1 MMNRNN
7 LCMAL
12 AAAIAVSTAQA
23 QLVKLPDWETVEIK
37 TDDLGSGIYM
47 LEGFG
52 GNIGVSVGDDGIFLI
67 DDEYA
72 PLTEKIT
79 AALRKLGDGPIRFVI
94 NTHWHGD
101 HTGGNENLGKLGAL
115 ILSHDNARKTLAEG
129 TIDESSGERVFPP
142 LKALPVVTFNDT
154 VTFHLNGQTVHAF
167 HIEPA
172 HTDGDVVVHFIE
184 ADVIHT
190 GDAYFNGF
198 YPFIDVEHGGSVN
211 GMISFYD
218 RLLALAGPDT
228 KIMPGHGPVANR
240 GDVLRYQA
248 MLKTVRDR
256 VAEAIARGQ
265 SLDELIAAGPL
276 ADLDPEWGGNL
287 IKAPMLLS
295 MIYADLSRAN
305 P

>member
-1 MMNRNN
+1 MRPTTS
-7 LCMAL
+7 LLLLSLSLL
-12 AAAIAVSTAQA
+12 AFGAAEA
-23 QLVKLPDWETVEIK
+23 QLVQLPDWDTVEIR
-37 TDDLGSGIYM
+37 TDDLGGGIYM

-52 GNIGVSVGDDGIFLI
+52 GNIGVSVGEDGIILI

-72 PLTEKIT
+72 PLTEKIV
-79 AALRKLGDGPIRFVI
+79 AALRTLSDRPIRFVI

-101 HTGGNENLGKLGAL
+101 HTGGNENLGEMGAL
-115 ILSHDNARKTLAEG
+115 ILSHDNAREILALG
-129 TIDESSGERVFPP
+129 TIDEASGERVLPAP
-142 LKALPVVTFNDT
+142 ESLPVVTFNDT
-154 VTFHLNGQTVHAF
+154 VTFHMNGQTVHAF

-172 HTDGDVVVHFIE
+172 HTNGDVVVHFIE

-211 GMISFYD
+211 GMIAFYD
-218 RLLALAGPDT
+218 RLLEMAGPET
-228 KIMPGHGPVANR
+228 KIMPGHGPVADR
-240 GDVLRYQA
+240 EDVRRYQA

-256 VAEAIARGQ
+256 VAGAIAEGQ
-265 SLDELIAAGPL
+265 SLDDLVAAEPL
-276 ADLDPEWGGNL
+276 ADLDEEWGGNL

-295 MIYADLSRAN
+295 MVYADLSRAQ